1 MISAL
6 DNMKNLCYNY
16 TIEKGGF
23 QYMNYSEKILSSIQT
38 IAKSQDKSFDR
49 TIQAIVLD
57 NSDTEQKGELKVQYQ
72 DAILK
77 VYCDIGDVR
86 KYSKGSSVYVTVPN
100 GNMSGRK
107 TILGL
112 VESIGALEVKN
123 YLDTLITEMILL
135 GNNNSQVIEKEYRQN
150 GLNDDDNFLEDDDP
164 PEDAPGINLDD
175 DIIALINQSE
185 ELKISFNLETNI
197 DKSAYPLDDIDFGF
211 KLILGYEDGEKIKFT
226 FDIDKIQGNPLFLP
240 NIEQIFLCNCKREEG
255 EGETKK
261 RVFCTDAKIL
271 FFRKGFHFL
280 KDSVSNLI
288 KFSNFVFEA
297 VYQAKPVETTGSALY
312 IIAPKGTCFSKK
324 KTNEEY
330 GDSIQNE
337 EIITASQDVLTL
349 QAAVKV
355 NGVQVDNS
363 SLKCQWWA
371 RWFDNRSEDL
381 SDESAIQDWVRFDE
395 DNTSNQIEITRDDL
409 NGATERQFK
418 VTGLYKSVEL
428 EATINIQDLNVEPN
442 CEFNQEGNKY
452 IVTLNNFDNSDML
465 DDPHKSFNKVMWYL
479 AIGAGSRYLLGT
491 FYGNANFVKGD
502 YSYLLEDVNGAVW
515 ETAANQQQQCY
526 IELNSKKIVN
536 AGTVY
541 CEVYYKKGNQNIENP
556 FKIFSAEYKGQIPE
570 EDYYIE
576 NGEQVFL
583 ETVNGEIY
591 ENTEENASDIKKM
604 NYLFKPRQLK
614 IVGPA
619 YTEIK
624 WYINNEEKAK
634 GPIFNLEQYLNFSS
648 NKITKITNIRAE
660 IIRSGEE
667 TIVLYPNISYITEGD
682 NGTNG
687 SGYYVRIVPNISSFS
702 GNNSSNIV
710 PLVIFEYEN
719 NIIKSYRLNYNP
731 EDSLGVTTDGN
742 NLEGVYPFKVQ
753 IWNNNNLIFNR
764 TRSNQNTSI
773 NWNKNRDKQNS
784 LLSRILKNGKFKTL
798 DKISDKELDKNKNQP
813 AYVYATYNNIIAT
826 LPVCCAF
833 VEKGSGIVDFNFNKN
848 NQLIYYY
855 DENGELED
863 TNKEQYDLF
872 KNVYLISSSDI
883 NRNKQLDFSLENSL
897 CNNFT
902 IFLENN
908 QFKQNDS
915 YSGDSKLDAFVYVGK
930 DKKEMIDDKGNK
942 YYIDVTFLNIPLK
955 AMIKSVFA
963 SLLVNWSGK
972 QAVFEEDENYIAAEK
987 IYAGT
992 RGNNNS
998 FSGVVLGQKD
1008 EDENGVIL
1016 YNNNNRTLYLDST
1029 GKIIIG
1035 QDYNNRLVIDTDA
1048 EEDTISSVGIHLNHI
1063 TGEAQFN
1070 AINFKD
1076 TNDSPITVKQENN
1089 TKFQLQNDG
1098 TLGLTTIYG
1107 LYEKT
1112 DNDIFGGRIPWK
1124 FYNYTIN
1131 SSGTEILSGR
1141 IDSNDTDIKRYGDLY
1156 LDNQG
1161 RIGAKFLYIG
1171 KGDTRPGDSSLFGG
1185 WFINN
1190 QFIAYNTTNRTE
1202 SKKNIFL
1209 DINSGLTI
1217 ANEKTGEKK
1226 EVVAKV
1232 QTNGKII
1239 CTNGFLVGVRDD
1251 NTTTW
1256 ELTKE
1261 GLISYSNNHNS
1272 QPVILRNNSFRL
1284 SAGDNNLNYIHGKT
1298 NGDIEI
1304 GNNLKVF
1311 HDLWIDN
1318 DIFLQNG
1325 NINIGESTISYNNG
1339 YSEIHLS
1346 QGLNVATNICAVGH
1360 YCVGGN
1366 GDPGVD
1372 YAEITFKKSD
1382 DSIGTIIVQGGIITS
1397 VS

>member
-16 TIEKGGF
+16 IIEKGGF

-57 NSDTEQKGELKVQYQ
+57 NSDTEQKGEIKVQYQ

-86 KYSKGSSVYVTVPN
+86 KYSKGSNVYVTVPN

-112 VESIGALEVKN
+112 VESVGALEVKN
-123 YLDTLITEMILL
+123 YLDTLVTEMMLL
-135 GNNNSQVIEKEYRQN
+135 GNNNSQIVEKEYRQI
-150 GLNDDDNFLEDDDP
+150 GLNNGDNFLEDDDP

-197 DKSAYPLDDIDFGF
+197 DKSAYPLDDINFGF

-226 FDIDKIQGNPLFLP
+226 FDIDKIQGNPLFVP

-255 EGETKK
+255 KGETKK
-261 RVFCTDAKIL
+261 RVFCTGAKIL

-280 KDSVSNLI
+280 KDNVSNLI

-324 KTNEEY
+324 RTSDEY
-330 GDSIQNE
+330 KEDSQNGE
-337 EIITASQDVLTL
+337 VVTVPQDTLTL

-363 SLKCQWWA
+363 SLKCQWFA
-371 RWFDNRSEDL
+371 RGFDSHSEDQT
-381 SDESAIQDWVRFDE
+381 DESAIRYWPHFDE
-395 DNTSNQIEITRDDL
+395 SNTSNQIEITRDDL

-418 VTGLYKSVEL
+418 VVGLYKGIEL
-428 EATINIQDLNVEPN
+428 EAVINIQDLNVEPN
-442 CEFNQEGNKY
+442 CSFIKNENQYE
-452 IVTLNNFDNSDML
+452 VTLNDIQQFG
-465 DDPHKSFNKVMWYL
+465 KVIWYL
-479 AIGAGSRYLLGT
+479 SIGAGSQYLLGI
-491 FYGNANFVKGD
+491 FEKNNIGEIVFQPGE
-502 YSYLLEDVNGAVW
+502 YSYLLGNPIDDNDKGW
-515 ETAANQQQQCY
+515 YKDINFNDGKFS
-526 IELNSKKIVN
+526 IKLNTNKIVN
-536 AGTVY
+536 AGTIY
-541 CEVYYKKGNQNIENP
+541 CEVYYQSENP

-570 EDYYIE
+570 ENYYIE

-583 ETVNGEIY
+583 QTVTGEIF
-591 ENTEENASDIKKM
+591 ENTEENASDVQKM

-614 IVGPA
+614 VIGPT
-619 YTEIK
+619 YSSIK
-624 WYINNEEKAK
+624 WYINDEETASQ
-634 GPIFNLEQYLNFSS
+634 GPIFNLEQYLNFSN
-648 NKITKITNIRAE
+648 NKINNKITNIRAE
-660 IIRSGEE
+660 VIRQGEDS
-667 TIVLYPNISYITEGD
+667 INLYPNISYVTEGD
-682 NGTNG
+682 NGTNS

-702 GNNSSNIV
+702 GNNSSNIT

-719 NIIKSYRLNYNP
+719 NIIKNYKLNYNP
-731 EDSLGVTTDGN
+731 EDSRGVAASDD

-753 IWNNNNLIFNR
+753 IWNNNDLIFNG
-764 TRSNQNTSI
+764 TKSNQNSSI
-773 NWNKNRDKQNS
+773 SWTKNRDKQNS
-784 LLSRILKNGKFKTL
+784 LLSKLLKSGKFRKL
-798 DKISDKELDKNKNQP
+798 DGLSDKRLDQNKNQP
-813 AYVYATYNNIIAT
+813 AYVYVTYNNITAV

-833 VEKGSGIVDFNFNKN
+833 VEKGSKIIDFNFNKD

-855 DENGELED
+855 NENGELEEE
-863 TNKEQYDLF
+863 NKEEYDLF
-872 KNVYLISSSDI
+872 KNIYLVSSNID
-883 NRNKQLDFSLENSL
+883 NNKSLVFSLENSL

-902 IFLENN
+902 IILENN
-908 QFKQNDS
+908 KFKQNDN
-915 YSGDSKLDAFVYVGK
+915 YGGDSKLDAFVYVGQ
-930 DKKEMIDDKGNK
+930 KEMIDDKGDK
-942 YYIDVTFLNIPLK
+942 YYIDNIFLNIPLK
-955 AMIKSVFA
+955 AMVKSVFA

-972 QAVFEEDENYIAAEK
+972 QAVFGEDENYIAAEK

-1048 EEDTISSVGIHLNHI
+1048 EEDTISSVGIRLNHI

-1076 TNDSPITVKQENN
+1076 TDDSPITVKQENN

-1112 DNDIFGGRIPWK
+1112 DSDIFGGRTEWVLYK
-1124 FYNYTIN
+1124 YNDNKQIIGLDYD
-1131 SSGTEILSGR
+1131 TE
-1141 IDSNDTDIKRYGDLY
+1141 DYVRYGDFY

-1161 RIGAKFLYIG
+1161 RLATTSLYIG
-1171 KGDTRPGDSSLFGG
+1171 KGGSSSEGIISDS
-1185 WFINN
+1185 WFINKDM
-1190 QFIAYNTTNRTE
+1190 IAYNTLNASGDR
-1202 SKKNIFL
+1202 KGVYL
-1209 DINSGLTI
+1209 DGRSGLTI
-1217 ANEKTGEKK
+1217 SSGDQGINRVTLSEGILSTKGFYAGGGATSANNASWGYTATGIRKDDK
-1226 EVVAKV
+1226 IFI
-1232 QTNGKII
+1232 TNTEMKIQYGS
-1239 CTNGFLVGVRDD
+1239 NFLSIGSTSEQLPKMNDLKIENNLSVNSLSVNNSARITYGSFGNLQSDD
-1251 NTTTW
+1251 NV
-1256 ELTKE
+1256 E
-1261 GLISYSNNHNS
+1261 SNK
-1272 QPVILRNNSFRL
+1272 F
-1284 SAGDNNLNYIHGKT
+1284 SA
-1298 NGDIEI
+1298 
-1304 GNNLKVF
+1304 
-1311 HDLWIDN
+1311 
-1318 DIFLQNG
+1318 
-1325 NINIGESTISYNNG
+1325 NNG
-1339 YSEIHLS
+1339 YYVNSAGGWYTGKRCTLRIGDQYLYFHNGILVETS
-1346 QGLNVATNICAVGH
+1346 QS
-1360 YCVGGN
+1360 
-1366 GDPGVD
+1366 GDDQDG
-1372 YAEITFKKSD
+1372 
-1382 DSIGTIIVQGGIITS
+1382 GTITINISTGGD
-1397 VS
+1397 

>member
-16 TIEKGGF
+16 IIEKGGF

-57 NSDTEQKGELKVQYQ
+57 NSDTEQKGEIKVQYQ

-86 KYSKGSSVYVTVPN
+86 KYSKGSNVYVTVPN

-112 VESIGALEVKN
+112 VESVGALEVKN
-123 YLDTLITEMILL
+123 YLDTLVTEMMLS
-135 GNNNSQVIEKEYRQN
+135 GNNNSQIVEKEYKQI
-150 GLNDDDNFLEDDDP
+150 GLNNGDNFLEDDDP
-164 PEDAPGINLDD
+164 PEDAPGIILNDN
-175 DIIALINQSE
+175 IIALINQSE

-197 DKSAYPLDDIDFGF
+197 DKSAYPLDDINFGF
-211 KLILGYEDGEKIKFT
+211 KLILGYEDGERIKFT
-226 FDIDKIQGNPLFLP
+226 FDIDKIQGNPLFVP

-261 RVFCTDAKIL
+261 RVFCTGAKII

-280 KDSVSNLI
+280 KDNVSNLI
-288 KFSNFVFEA
+288 KFSNFIFEA

-324 KTNEEY
+324 RTSDEY
-330 GDSIQNE
+330 KEDSQNGE
-337 EIITASQDVLTL
+337 VVTVPQDTLTL

-363 SLKCQWWA
+363 SLKCQWFA
-371 RWFDNRSEDL
+371 RGFDNYSDDQT
-381 SDESAIQDWVRFDE
+381 DESAIQYWPPFNK

-418 VTGLYKSVEL
+418 VVGLYKGIEL
-428 EATINIQDLNVEPN
+428 EAVINIQDLNVEPN
-442 CEFNQEGNKY
+442 CSFIKNENQYE
-452 IVTLNNFDNSDML
+452 VTLNDIQQFG
-465 DDPHKSFNKVMWYL
+465 KVIWYL
-479 AIGAGSRYLLGT
+479 SIGAGSQYLLGI
-491 FYGNANFVKGD
+491 FEKNNIGEIVFQSGE
-502 YSYLLEDVNGAVW
+502 YSYLLGNPIDDNDKGWYKEINFNDGKFS
-515 ETAANQQQQCY
+515 
-526 IELNSKKIVN
+526 IKLNTNKIVN
-536 AGTVY
+536 AGIVY
-541 CEVYYKKGNQNIENP
+541 CEVYYQSDNP

-570 EDYYIE
+570 ENYYIE

-583 ETVNGEIY
+583 QTVTGEIF
-591 ENTEENASDIKKM
+591 ENTEENASDVQKM

-614 IVGPA
+614 IIGPA
-619 YTEIK
+619 YSSIK
-624 WYINNEEKAK
+624 WYINNEETASQ
-634 GPIFNLEQYLNFSS
+634 GPIFNLEQYLNFSG
-648 NKITKITNIRAE
+648 NKINNKITNIRAE
-660 IIRSGEE
+660 VTRQGEDS
-667 TIVLYPNISYITEGD
+667 INLYPNISYVTEGD
-682 NGTNG
+682 NGTNS

-702 GNNSSNIV
+702 GNNSSNIT

-719 NIIKSYRLNYNP
+719 NIIKNYKLNYNP
-731 EDSLGVTTDGN
+731 EDSRGVAASDN
-742 NLEGVYPFKVQ
+742 NLEGIYPFKVQ
-753 IWNNNNLIFNR
+753 IWNNNDLIFNG
-764 TRSNQNTSI
+764 TKSNQNSSI
-773 NWNKNRDKQNS
+773 SWTKNRDKQNS
-784 LLSRILKNGKFKTL
+784 LLSKLLKSGKFRKL
-798 DKISDKELDKNKNQP
+798 DGLSDKKLDQNKNQP
-813 AYVYATYNNIIAT
+813 AYIYATYNNITAV

-833 VEKGSGIVDFNFNKN
+833 VEKDSKIIDFNFNKD

-855 DENGELED
+855 NENGELEEK
-863 TNKEQYDLF
+863 NKEEYDLF
-872 KNVYLISSSDI
+872 KNIYLVSSNID
-883 NRNKQLDFSLENSL
+883 NNKSLVFSLENSL

-902 IFLENN
+902 ILENN
-908 QFKQNDS
+908 KFKQNDN
-915 YSGDSKLDAFVYVGK
+915 YGGDSKLDAFVYVGQ

-1076 TNDSPITVKQENN
+1076 TDDSPITVKQENN

-1112 DNDIFGGRIPWK
+1112 DSDIFNERIPWK

-1131 SSGTEILSGR
+1131 SSGTEILSGG

-1171 KGDTRPGDSSLFGG
+1171 KGDTRPRDSSLFGG
-1185 WFINN
+1185 WFINS
-1190 QFIAYNTTNRTE
+1190 QFIAYNTTDRTE

-1217 ANEKTGEKK
+1217 ANDKTGEKK

-1261 GLISYSNNHNS
+1261 GLTSYSNNHDS
-1272 QPVILRNNSFRL
+1272 QPVILRNNSFWL
-1284 SAGDNNLNYIHGKT
+1284 SAGDNNLNYIHGET

-1304 GNNLKVF
+1304 GHDLKVL
-1311 HDLWIDN
+1311 HDLWVDN

-1325 NINIGESTISYNNG
+1325 KINIGESIISYNYG

-1372 YAEITFKKSD
+1372 ADITFKKSD

>member
-1 MISAL
+1 
-6 DNMKNLCYNY
+6 
-16 TIEKGGF
+16 
-23 QYMNYSEKILSSIQT
+23 MNYSEKILSSIQT

-57 NSDTEQKGELKVQYQ
+57 NSDTEQKGEIKVQYQ

-123 YLDTLITEMILL
+123 YLDTLITEMMLL

-150 GLNDDDNFLEDDDP
+150 GLDDDDNFLEDDDP

-211 KLILGYEDGEKIKFT
+211 KLILGYEDGETVKVT
-226 FDIDKIQGNPLFLP
+226 FDIDKIQGNPLFIP
-240 NIEQIFLCNCKREEG
+240 NIKQVFLCNCKRETEEG
-255 EGETKK
+255 EIKE
-261 RVFCTDAKIL
+261 RIFCTDAKIL

-330 GDSIQNE
+330 NDSIQNE

-371 RWFDNRSEDL
+371 RWLDSRSEDL
-381 SDESAIQDWVRFDE
+381 SDESAIQNWIRFDK

-428 EATINIQDLNVEPN
+428 EAIINIQDLNVEPN

-452 IVTLNNFDNSDML
+452 IVTLNNFDNSDIS
-465 DDPHKSFNKVMWYL
+465 DDFHKSFNKVIWYL
-479 AIGAGSRYLLGT
+479 AIGAGNKYLLGT

-502 YSYLLEDVNGAVW
+502 YSYLLEDDNGAVW
-515 ETAANQQQQCY
+515 ETAANQQQRCY
-526 IELNSKKIVN
+526 IKLNSKKIVN

-541 CEVYYKKGNQNIENP
+541 CEVYYKKGNQNIKNP
-556 FKIFSAEYKGQIPE
+556 FKIFSAEYKGQVPE

-583 ETVNGEIY
+583 ETVNGEMY

-619 YTEIK
+619 YTETK
-624 WYINNEEKAK
+624 WYINDEEKAK
-634 GPIFNLEQYLNFSS
+634 GPIFNLEQYLNFSN
-648 NKITKITNIRAE
+648 NKITKIMNIRAE

-667 TIVLYPNISYITEGD
+667 TIVLYPDISYITEGD

-731 EDSLGVTTDGN
+731 EDSHGISTDIN
-742 NLEGVYPFKVQ
+742 NLDGVYPFKVQ

-764 TRSNQNTSI
+764 TRSDQNTNI
-773 NWNKNRDKQNS
+773 YWNKNRDKQNS
-784 LLSRILKNGKFKTL
+784 LLSKILINGKFKTL
-798 DKISDKELDKNKNQP
+798 DDISDKELDKNKNQP

-855 DENGELED
+855 NENGELED
-863 TNKEQYDLF
+863 TNEEKYDLF
-872 KNVYLISSSDI
+872 KNVYLISSSDV
-883 NRNKQLDFSLENSL
+883 NRNKQLAFSLKDSL

-908 QFKQNDS
+908 QFKQNDN
-915 YSGDSKLDAFVYVGK
+915 YSGDSKLDAFVYVGQ

-942 YYIDVTFLNIPLK
+942 YDIDVTFLNIPLK

-1070 AINFKD
+1070 AIKFKD
-1076 TNDSPITVKQENN
+1076 SDNSPITVKQENN

-1098 TLGLTTIYG
+1098 ALGLTTIYG

-1112 DNDIFGGRIPWK
+1112 DNDIFGGRAEWVLYK
-1124 FYNYTIN
+1124 YNDNKQIIGLDYD
-1131 SSGTEILSGR
+1131 TE
-1141 IDSNDTDIKRYGDLY
+1141 DYVRYGDFY

-1161 RIGAKFLYIG
+1161 RLATTSLYIG
-1171 KGDTRPGDSSLFGG
+1171 KGGSSPEGIRSDS
-1185 WFINN
+1185 WFINKDM
-1190 QFIAYNTTNRTE
+1190 IAYNTLNASGDR
-1202 SKKNIFL
+1202 KGIYL
-1209 DINSGLTI
+1209 DGRSGLTI
-1217 ANEKTGEKK
+1217 SSGEGGVNRVTLSEGILSTKGFYAGGGATSANNASWSYTATGIRKDDKIYIINTGMQIQYGNNFLSIGSTNKQLPKMNDLEIENNLSVNSLNVSNNARIIYGSFGNVQSDDNIESEKVSARHGGYH
-1226 EVVAKV
+1226 V
-1232 QTNGKII
+1232 QADDEGWFSGKT
-1239 CTNGFLVGVRDD
+1239 CTLQIGDNYLYFFKGLLVG
-1251 NTTTW
+1251 T
-1256 ELTKE
+1256 
-1261 GLISYSNNHNS
+1261 S
-1272 QPVILRNNSFRL
+1272 QE
-1284 SAGDNNLNYIHGKT
+1284 
-1298 NGDIEI
+1298 NGTI
-1304 GNNLKVF
+1304 
-1311 HDLWIDN
+1311 
-1318 DIFLQNG
+1318 
-1325 NINIGESTISYNNG
+1325 NINISS
-1339 YSEIHLS
+1339 
-1346 QGLNVATNICAVGH
+1346 
-1360 YCVGGN
+1360 GG
-1366 GDPGVD
+1366 D
-1372 YAEITFKKSD
+1372 
-1382 DSIGTIIVQGGIITS
+1382 
-1397 VS
+1397 